1 MHPQKKFKMTN
12 FIRKIIPNAKDD
24 VLAGITVSLAMIPEV
39 VAFAFVAQISP
50 IVALFGAF
58 VVGLISAI
66 FGGRPGL
73 ISGAAGAVAVI
84 FVTMIQEGHAKGLLF
99 DQPVENMGYFYLL
112 AAVVLMGVIQI
123 LAGVFKLGKLVR
135 LIPHPV
141 MMGFVNGLAIVIF
154 LAQLGMFKENTKD
167 YFGQNKRNT
176 VSTELIYN
184 VDNNEVKDILS
195 GTVLYTIT
203 DQSVISKETNTEKFV
218 ISEGQVFDP
227 ITKKVVFNVKE
238 EGFYAVKDKGVV
250 KSTMEGIKLYIMIG
264 LVLLTMFI
272 VWGLP
277 KLTTKI
283 PASLTAILIVSC
295 IVIFGGVESINVGDF
310 IRDGGGAGLNGF
322 EELSSNLN
330 VVELWSNLPINL
342 DTLFFILPYAFLAAS
357 VGLIESLMTM
367 NLVDELT
374 ETRGDGNRECVAQ
387 GAGNMLSGIFGGTG
401 GCGMIGQTV
410 ININAGGRGRLSGIM
425 MAVTLLTFIL
435 FTDKLI
441 EQVPIAAL
449 IGVMFMM
456 VIETFAWSSF
466 RILKK
471 IPKSD
476 AFVLITVSAVT
487 VIFDLA
493 IAVFVGV
500 IISALAFAWENA
512 KKIRARKR
520 MKADGTKVYEI
531 WGPLFFGSIQAFNG
545 KFDIKNDPERV
556 EVDFVESRISD
567 HSALEAIF
575 ILVEK
580 YEAAGKTIKLKHLS
594 EECKVLMYKASPK
607 FKDVIIEDVDDPRY
621 HLAAN
626 PEEFPKPLS
635 EYKF

>member
-1 MHPQKKFKMTN
+1 MTE

-24 VLAGITVSLAMIPEV
+24 VLAGITTSLAMIPEV

-58 VVGLISAI
+58 VIGIVSAI

-84 FVTMIQEGHAKGLLF
+84 FVHMIQEGHAKGLLF

-123 LAGVFKLGKLVR
+123 LAGVFKLGKFVR

-141 MMGFVNGLAIVIF
+141 MLGFVNGLAIVIF
-154 LAQLGMFKENTKD
+154 MAQLGMFTENTKD
-167 YFGQNKRNT
+167 IFGQNMRK
-176 VSTELIYN
+176 TE
-184 VDNNEVKDILS
+184 
-195 GTVLYTIT
+195 
-203 DQSVISKETNTEKFV
+203 SKELVYNIKDGAVTDLVSNIELFSIKDKSVVNVNTGEEV
-218 ISEGQVFDP
+218 YIMSDNQVFDSK
-227 ITKKVVFNVKE
+227 TKKVVFNIQDN
-238 EGFYAVKDKGVV
+238 GFYSVKDSGVV
-250 KSTMEGIKLYIMIG
+250 KSRLEGNTLYIMIG
-264 LVLLTMFI
+264 LVLLTMLI

-283 PASLTAILIVSC
+283 PAALTAILIVTL
-295 IVIFGGVESINVGDF
+295 IAVFGGIESINVGEF

-322 EELSSNLN
+322 NELSKNLN
-330 VVELWSNLPINL
+330 LVELWSNLPFNL
-342 DTLFFILPYAFLAAS
+342 DTLKFIAPYAFLAAS
-357 VGLIESLMTM
+357 VGLIETLMTM

-374 ETRGDGNRECVAQ
+374 ESRGDGNKECVAQ
-387 GAGNMLSGIFGGTG
+387 GTGNILSGLFGGTG

-410 ININAGGRGRLSGIM
+410 INVNAGGRGRLSGIM
-425 MAVTLLTFIL
+425 MALTLLTFIL
-435 FTDKLI
+435 FADKYI

-449 IGVMFMM
+449 VGVMFMM

-466 RILKK
+466 RIMKK

-476 AFVLITVSAVT
+476 AFVLVIVSAVT
-487 VIFDLA
+487 VFFDLA

-500 IISALAFAWENA
+500 IISALVFAWENA
-512 KKIRARKR
+512 KKIRARKLVSE
-520 MKADGTKVYEI
+520 DGKVKTYEI
-531 WGPLFFGSIQAFNG
+531 WGPLFFGSILAFND
-545 KFDIKNDPERV
+545 KFDVKTDPEQV
-556 EVDFVESRISD
+556 EIDFIESRVSD
-567 HSALEAIF
+567 HSAIEAIF
-575 ILVEK
+575 NLVEK
-580 YEAAGKTIKLKHLS
+580 YKAEGKSIKLKHLS
-594 EECKVLMYKASPK
+594 DDCKLLLYKSNPK
-607 FKDVIIEDVDDPRY
+607 FREVVVEDIDDPRY

-626 PEEFPKPLS
+626 PEAFPKGLG

>member
-1 MHPQKKFKMTN
+1 MPPSKNKQNIMTEFIKKIT
-12 FIRKIIPNAKDD
+12 PNAKDD

-39 VAFAFVAQISP
+39 VAFAFVAQIDP
-50 IVALFGAF
+50 LVALSGAF
-58 VVGLISAI
+58 IIGLITAI

-84 FVTMIQEGHAKGLLF
+84 FVTMIAEGHTKGMLF
-99 DQPVENMGYFYLL
+99 DTPIDNMGYFYLL
-112 AAVVLMGVIQI
+112 GCVILMGVIQI
-123 LAGVFKLGKLVR
+123 LAGVFKLGRFVR
-135 LIPHPV
+135 LIPHSV

-154 LAQLGMFKENTKD
+154 WAQVKMFTHKSLE
-167 YFGQNKRNT
+167 
-176 VSTELIYN
+176 VSTDGVKSYVSSYMQGTELYIMLGL
-184 VDNNEVKDILS
+184 VALTMAIIWLLPK
-195 GTVLYTIT
+195 
-203 DQSVISKETNTEKFV
+203 
-218 ISEGQVFDP
+218 
-227 ITKKVVFNVKE
+227 ITKK
-238 EGFYAVKDKGVV
+238 
-250 KSTMEGIKLYIMIG
+250 L
-264 LVLLTMFI
+264 
-272 VWGLP
+272 
-277 KLTTKI
+277 
-283 PASLTAILIVSC
+283 PASLTAILVTTGIVVFSGME
-295 IVIFGGVESINVGDF
+295 VSTVGSY
-310 IRDGGGAGLNGF
+310 IIEGGGTGLKGEF
-322 EELSSNLN
+322 PTPNL
-330 VVELWSNLPINL
+330 ELWQNLPFNL
-342 DTLFFILPYAFLAAS
+342 DTLTFILPFAFLAAS

-374 ETRGDGNRECVAQ
+374 ETRGNGNKECVAQ
-387 GAGNMLSGIFGGTG
+387 GAGNILSGLFGGTG

-487 VIFDLA
+487 VIYDLA

-520 MKADGTKVYEI
+520 FRADGTKVYEI
-531 WGPLFFGSIQAFNG
+531 WGPLFFGSISAFNE
-545 KFDIKNDPERV
+545 KFDVKNDPDYV
-556 EVDFVESRISD
+556 EIDFVEARISD
-567 HSALEAIF
+567 HSAIEAIF
-575 ILVEK
+575 ALVEK
-580 YEAAGKTIKLKHLS
+580 YKAANKKIILKHLS
-594 EECKVLMYKASPK
+594 EDCKVLLYKASPI
-607 FKDVIIEDVDDPRY
+607 FKDIIIEDIDDPRY

-626 PEEFPKPLS
+626 PEKFPKPLG